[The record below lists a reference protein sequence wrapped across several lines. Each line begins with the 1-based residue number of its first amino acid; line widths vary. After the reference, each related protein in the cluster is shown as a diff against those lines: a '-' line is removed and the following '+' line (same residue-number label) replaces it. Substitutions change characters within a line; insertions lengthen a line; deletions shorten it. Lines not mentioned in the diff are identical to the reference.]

1 VYLFEVLEKGGV
13 YKELKI
19 ETMRALGRLGDPQ
32 SIQPLIVVW
41 HKSQYRSEE
50 YNVAYEVIKGFK
62 DPDALLILLK
72 GTYET
77 KEIKLLLN
85 ELLSLNLSYAQLGT
99 ILDFISDTVC
109 RSPEY
114 PDSLTGIQLLQ
125 IYFDGL
131 GRIEDCRVVKP
142 LLCIAGKIPRGG
154 EPAPIKEN
162 AYNMLSDLA
171 LNNGQ
176 ELDELLRNYL
186 DGKKYEI
193 QITAARIL
201 FKLSENTQHPFA
213 AKLKEATNKNKTD
226 LRIGVAASY
235 SPGMITVLGDDKQPV
250 QISRLSNWQKH
261 LEDILIQEGY
271 KTSTSDVADIKLKFD
286 YSERT
291 EEEMWG
297 ERVTPV
303 SLTRIYPEGI
313 VSSFGFSIELRG
325 KKIFDFRTPRGYEMG
340 PLVTKS
346 VCKLIAENLSL
357 CLAAFELL
365 EKGCE

>member
-1 VYLFEVLEKGGV
+1 
-13 YKELKI
+13 
-19 ETMRALGRLGDPQ
+19 
-32 SIQPLIVVW
+32 
-41 HKSQYRSEE
+41 
-50 YNVAYEVIKGFK
+50 
-62 DPDALLILLK
+62 
-72 GTYET
+72 
-77 KEIKLLLN
+77 
-85 ELLSLNLSYAQLGT
+85 
-99 ILDFISDTVC
+99 
-109 RSPEY
+109 
-114 PDSLTGIQLLQ
+114 LTGIQLLQ

-176 ELDELLRNYL
+176 ALDELLRNYL